1 MPKGTHVDN
10 LFEKLKAKGLPISE
24 AAAIA
29 QKQTKQSLHTG
40 KKITIKKG
48 KKK

>member
-1 MPKGTHVDN
+1 MPKGTKVDN
-10 LFEKLKAKGLPISE
+10 LFEKLKTKMPIGE

-29 QKQTKQSLHTG
+29 QTKTKQSLHTG